1 MRRPPPE
8 AAEMR
13 GFALVLVAFRGEEGQ
28 GRGLTR
34 RFFSDFPARGGEAS
48 TEIASWELGAGLAT
62 EAEAEGEGQLLA
74 AGSWWLGWDRR
85 EPAVHCVLIATY
97 TMHYALYTTYMLY
110 LLSCA
115 AKEAGCA

>member
-48 TEIASWELGAGLAT
+48 TEIASWELGWRLKLKLKQRAR
-62 EAEAEGEGQLLA
+62 
-74 AGSWWLGWDRR
+74 GSLWLGWDRR
-85 EPAVHCVLIATY
+85 QPAVRCAWITIY
-97 TMHYALYTTYMLY
+97 PMHYLLHA
-110 LLSCA
+110 LSCA
-115 AKEAGCA
+115 ADSSW

>member
-1 MRRPPPE
+1 MRMPPPE

-13 GFALVLVAFRGEEGQ
+13 GFALGLVAFRGEEGQ

-34 RFFSDFPARGGEAS
+34 RFFRISQPEEARLVLELRAG
-48 TEIASWELGAGLAT
+48 SWAAGLAT

-85 EPAVHCVLIATY
+85 EPAVRFVY
-97 TMHYALYTTYMLY
+97 
-110 LLSCA
+110 
-115 AKEAGCA
+115 